1 MIFPYGTRRLIVMS
15 SNVPLLI
22 ELHETVYVRN
32 EEDVWNGAFMAD
44 ICHIEHIESAQPES
58 YVGDKQAWIDRRKK
72 HDIEKCWGS
81 HSIPHTSVVT
91 VDGRKIKVIE
101 SYEEIREKIAKAGV
115 VVP

>member
-1 MIFPYGTRRLIVMS
+1 MS

-32 EEDVWNGAFMAD
+32 EEDVLSSAFMAD

-58 YVGDKQAWIDRRKK
+58 YVDDRQAWIDRRKK
-72 HDIEKCWGS
+72 HDIEKSWGYY
-81 HSIPHTSVVT
+81 SIPHTSIVT
-91 VDGRKIKVIE
+91 IDGRKIKVIE
-101 SYEEIREKIAKAGV
+101 TYEEIRAKIAKAGV

>member
-1 MIFPYGTRRLIVMS
+1 MS

-22 ELHETVYVRN
+22 ELHETVYVRDKEN
-32 EEDVWNGAFMAD
+32 VLKGAFMAD

-58 YVGDKQAWIDRRKK
+58 YVDDKQTWINRRKK
-72 HDIEKCWGS
+72 HDIEKCWGEY
-81 HSIPHTSVVT
+81 SIPHTSIVI

-101 SYEEIREKIAKAGV
+101 TYEEIRDKIARAGV